1 MDAAPPAALA
11 LRDEGHAP
19 PEPHLHHP
27 PLPRNPR
34 APPYEAAPAGISL
47 NRAAA
52 PWRISSLSTARRE
65 EERGRRRGR
74 ETGELEAARGG
85 AEVAA
90 PLDCHITAGLQAR
103 PLDGG
108 TPVRGRCEDGAVQ
121 AKVADAPKP
130 EVVALD
136 PCSFAAH
143 RDATNPPLPLKQVSP
158 SSSPDGCC
166 GGL

>member
-1 MDAAPPAALA
+1 
-11 LRDEGHAP
+11 
-19 PEPHLHHP
+19 
-27 PLPRNPR
+27 
-34 APPYEAAPAGISL
+34 
-47 NRAAA
+47 
-52 PWRISSLSTARRE
+52 
-65 EERGRRRGR
+65 
-74 ETGELEAARGG
+74 
-85 AEVAA
+85 
-90 PLDCHITAGLQAR
+90 
-103 PLDGG
+103 
-108 TPVRGRCEDGAVQ
+108 VRGRCEDGAVQ